1 MGGDAL
7 TPAMGR
13 AFLALGA
20 GLCLRYVFGLAR
32 RRRLLRAA
40 RRLMP
45 EEDYLYFGDSANAP
59 YGVKS
64 PEAVQTHLAVKEA
77 PIADTSRYD
86 RLRRPEIDH
95 A

>member
-1 MGGDAL
+1 MVNKPIGFFDSGVGG
-7 TPAMGR
+7 
-13 AFLALGA
+13 
-20 GLCLRYVFGLAR
+20 VSV
-32 RRRLLRAA
+32 LRAA

-64 PEAVQTHLAVKEA
+64 PEAVQTHLEVKEA
-77 PIADTSRYD
+77 PIADTGRYD
-86 RLRRPEIDH
+86 RLRSPEIGH